1 MTGRTPRV
9 LIVAGEASGD
19 LHAARLV
26 NGVRRHHPE
35 VRFYGIGGSEM
46 RKAGVDILVDS
57 AELAVVGLIEV
68 LAQRK
73 VIFGTLNRMRELLR
87 SDPPDLLILTDYPD
101 FNLRLAETAKN
112 AGVKVLYYISPQ
124 VWAWRQRRVH
134 KIRQIVDMM
143 AVVFPFEADFYARH
157 DVPVRYVGH
166 PLAGEVHAT
175 ADRGTLLA
183 QFGLDPARL
192 TLGLFPGSR
201 RSEVRRLL
209 PIILDSAERL
219 KRRFP
224 DLQFLL
230 PLASTLAYDDL
241 QPHLAR
247 HPDLNIV
254 TVTDRTYDV
263 MQACD
268 AIITVSG
275 TVTLEIALIGTP
287 MVIINKLAWLTYQI
301 VRHMVKLDHI
311 GLCNIVA
318 GEALVPELIQHQARP
333 EKIAGEIGRM
343 LEDEGY
349 RQSLR
354 NKLSRVRT
362 LLAQPP
368 EQGDISELALEM
380 LQT

>member
-1 MTGRTPRV
+1 K
-9 LIVAGEASGD
+9 L
-19 LHAARLV
+19 
-26 NGVRRHHPE
+26 
-35 VRFYGIGGSEM
+35 GIP
-46 RKAGVDILVDS
+46 V
-57 AELAVVGLIEV
+57 
-68 LAQRK
+68 
-73 VIFGTLNRMRELLR
+73 F
-87 SDPPDLLILTDYPD
+87 
-101 FNLRLAETAKN
+101 
-112 AGVKVLYYISPQ
+112 YYISPQ

>member
-349 RQSLR
+349 RQSLH